1 MAGVKPRPPDKGPKR
16 KINAM
21 KQRILKLVRFL
32 VTLLPVVV
40 ATCQGQVRID
50 LRTQSK
56 SVDFGG
62 ASRTRPFQTGG
73 VLPSACQEGDVYYL
87 TTAPE
92 GQNVHLCQA
101 AGQWAKIATAA
112 AAPAAGSEN
121 FAQPFI
127 GVTSVTLAHNS
138 GTDSI
143 VPFCVDLNGDAI
155 EWNGFRIVDGN
166 TAVVTFST
174 AQSGRCIVNRS
185 GGAGS
190 EAEAIPAQ
198 AGQNGRLLATN
209 GVNSFWSE
217 VSQLQGRP
225 VASDQPQDGQ
235 ALMWS
240 EANGRWEPGV
250 AAGGSGVAS
259 VTPGTGIVIS
269 GSAVMTV
276 GLDVAVVPTYL
287 TTATSLTFAGITNGS
302 CQTASMTLAGAL
314 DGDSVAG
321 GWPNTLE
328 AGLTGMML
336 VTAPDIVTVRLCNH
350 SGTTVTPSNQ
360 TYRATIVRTF

>member
-1 MAGVKPRPPDKGPKR
+1 
-16 KINAM
+16 M
-21 KQRILKLVRFL
+21 KQRILRLVRFL
-32 VTLLPVVV
+32 VALLPLGAVL
-40 ATCQGQVRID
+40 CQGQVRID

-62 ASRTRPFQTGG
+62 AARTRPFQTGE

-101 AGQWAKIATAA
+101 AGQWVKVAA
-112 AAPAAGSEN
+112 AAAPPAAGSEN
-121 FAQPFI
+121 FAQLFS
-127 GVTSVTLAHNS
+127 GATSVTLTHNS

-155 EWNGFRIVDGN
+155 EWNGFRVVDGN

-174 AQSGRCIVNRS
+174 PQSGRCTVNRS

-190 EAEAIPAQ
+190 GDEALPSQ
-198 AGQNGRLLATN
+198 VGRNGRVLATN
-209 GVNSFWSE
+209 GVNAFWSQ

-225 VASDQPQDGQ
+225 IASDPPQDGQ

-250 AAGGSGVAS
+250 AAGGSGGAS

-269 GSAVMTV
+269 GNTVLTV

-287 TTATSLTFAGITNGS
+287 TAATSLTFGSITNGA
-302 CQTASMTLAGAL
+302 CQTASMTVAGAL

-328 AGLTGMML
+328 AGLMGMML
-336 VTAPDIVTVRLCNH
+336 VTAPDTVTVRLCNH
-350 SGTTVTPSNQ
+350 SGAAVTPSNQ